1 MNRNATVLWTAIKLE
16 ALHLCMALSGL
27 LVIMAAA
34 KMLGWPLHRY
44 DQQILVASTGI
55 ALLGA
60 VLCLADH
67 RLPWVYRAAARLA
80 APGTVKL
87 GTMLL
92 AVRVPALCAVMA
104 LALANLQAW
113 AVPVRLNPGMAMG
126 LGLCAFVAL
135 VAAAQNTRVT
145 LKIA

>member
-60 VLCLADH
+60 LLCLADH
-67 RLPWVYRAAARLA
+67 KLPWVYRAAARLA

-87 GTMLL
+87 GPMLL
-92 AVRVPALCAVMA
+92 VVRVPALCAVMA
-104 LALANLQAW
+104 LALSNLHAW
-113 AVPVRLNPGMAMG
+113 VLPVRLNPIITIVAG
-126 LGLCAFVAL
+126 LALIAALVTVAL
-135 VAAAQNTRVT
+135 RSPTTFKSA
-145 LKIA
+145 